1 MAGELF
7 DLIDNDCSGEVD
19 KREFTTHLSKAGYSM
34 VTIAQIFEILD
45 VNIDGLISREE
56 MRRGFLSYEY
66 SALRLALGIKPGG
79 HKI

>member
-1 MAGELF
+1 
-7 DLIDNDCSGEVD
+7 
-19 KREFTTHLSKAGYSM
+19 M

-79 HKI
+79 QKI